1 MIKFERDETIKEK
14 IKDIVETLNLDHI
27 DLNRLSCVRSK
38 GSGAKRT
45 IARCYALSKIWQLSL
60 NLQAHYIIEIISEK
74 YDRLSESEK
83 TKVLMHELLHIP
95 FSFGGGFKHHDYVTN
110 KRIDELY
117 EKYKKIKNF
126 LKFRL

>member
-117 EKYKKIKNF
+117 EKYKKNKEFFKI
-126 LKFRL
+126 

>member
-60 NLQAHYIIEIISEK
+60 NLQANYIIEIISEK

-126 LKFRL
+126 